1 MGRELALEYVS
12 SLIKVVAGLK
22 ELRAAP
28 GDMGVLKSIQ
38 IGTERSY
45 LTSDWAELTFDP
57 TTWKLHFDGF
67 GSGVYR
73 GVASEAV
80 AGRNLNLVAQTLKKE
95 FTDGQVP
102 NGTTDAPKDAP
113 KDAPNGTPKG
123 KA

>member
-1 MGRELALEYVS
+1 MGE
-12 SLIKVVAGLK
+12 
-22 ELRAAP
+22 
-28 GDMGVLKSIQ
+28 LKSIQ

-80 AGRNLNLVAQTLKKE
+80 AGRDLNLVAQVLKKE
-95 FTDGQVP
+95 YAEGGTSNGTADGP
-102 NGTTDAPKDAP
+102 NGTA
-113 KDAPNGTPKG
+113 KG